1 MGEHGQMS
9 SFQYRAARQDG
20 RMLHGTVH
28 ADRIEGARVLL
39 AARGLFPTSVEL
51 QLEAPRIGRPASRRD
66 LALLFRSLASLVSV
80 GVPLNRALAASAA
93 LTAGQLSAALAEA
106 EANLAAGLTLSA
118 AFERTGGLFP
128 PVALGMLRAG
138 ERGGQLGTA
147 LSEIAGHLEAEADLY
162 SQVRHALA
170 YPAVLAVVGGASVLL
185 IITIILPRFAAL
197 LSDAGASLPPT
208 TKALLMVS
216 AFVGRHA
223 LAIALTGVVCAGFI
237 AYQLAQPMVRLRVQ
251 SWLLT
256 VPLVGPVLH
265 ALATARV
272 TRSLSGLLAA
282 GLPLLPAL
290 RAAGQAAGNEAI
302 RIRLGCVEE
311 RVARGEPLARALG
324 AEGALTP
331 TAVQLVSVGEAT
343 GQLAVMASRAGLLSA
358 QEADRALKTLVGM
371 LEPALVVTFG
381 GMVALVAAAL
391 LQAVYGLRPGG

>member
-1 MGEHGQMS
+1 MS

-20 RMLHGTVH
+20 RMLCGTIH
-28 ADRIEGARVLL
+28 AERIEGARAVL
-39 AARGLFPTSVEL
+39 AARGLYPISVEL
-51 QLEAPRIGRPASRRD
+51 QLDGPRIGRPASRRD

-93 LTAGQLSAALAEA
+93 LTAGQLPAALAEA
-106 EANLAAGLTLSA
+106 QADLAAGLTLSS
-118 AFERTGGLFP
+118 AFEHAGGLFP

-147 LSEIAGHLEAEADLY
+147 LLEIASHLEAEAELY
-162 SQVRHALA
+162 GQVRHALA
-170 YPAVLAVVGGASVLL
+170 YPAMLAVVGGSSVLL
-185 IITIILPRFAAL
+185 ITTVILPRFATL
-197 LSDAGASLPPT
+197 LSDAGATLPPT
-208 TKALLMVS
+208 TKALLLVS
-216 AFVGRHA
+216 AFVGQHA
-223 LAIALTGVVCAGFI
+223 LAIALVGVVCAGFV
-237 AYQLAQPMVRLRVQ
+237 AHQLAQPMVRLHVQ

-256 VPLVGPVLH
+256 VPFVGPVLH

-290 RAAGQAAGNEAI
+290 RAAGEAAGNEAI
-302 RIRLGCVEE
+302 RIRLGRVEA
-311 RVARGEPLARALG
+311 RVARGEPLARALS
-324 AEGALTP
+324 AEGALTS

-343 GQLAVMASRAGLLSA
+343 GQLALMTSRAGLLSS
-358 QEADRALKTLVGM
+358 QEADRALETLVGM

-381 GMVALVAAAL
+381 GLVAFVAAAL